1 MTKPLLRTTT
11 ALVMMA
17 SLTLPAVAQ
26 GIDGMTPKEILKGAR
41 DGSLDVGFETDNLN
55 RQEVVAELKRL
66 QALCETGETA
76 EGVNCERVAQLPDAE
91 TLLNGNGQGAATEE
105 AQATDAQ
112 EQDSQELSAQG
123 NATAEVEVPDA
134 TADAPA
140 AEADTSAAEGAE
152 TPVEAEASDAPAEA
166 PATEAQ
172 SSEAQG
178 AANADSGSAVANAE
192 TESADEL
199 ADAPEEAETQDAP
212 AAAAGADAQDAPAT
226 AEGADAQDA
235 PAAAAG
241 ADAQAGDTEQAG
253 ETEGADELREALE
266 EAEPQAAPDEAPAT
280 EAENAETDAPA
291 TDAETADTEGADE
304 LRDALEQAETQG
316 APEGAAAE
324 ADAESAAEADTQTEA
339 QTEANAEE
347 PSLEAEPEEVSD
359 QEQADAAAR
368 VSQQLGAAAAAL
380 GLEEA
385 GEPEVVEEEV
395 SDEDVRSSDEDFSTR
410 IGESDAQDR
419 ERDRAD
425 DDDDDNRDEMIRKL
439 GTAAVAGLGAVAL
452 SKILSNDAKV
462 VENSGDRIV
471 VEENG
476 QYRVLRNDDVLLRR
490 PGSDVTTYR
499 YDDGSTRTVV
509 EYQDGNAVETVKAA
523 DGRVLRRIRT
533 LPDGEQIVLFDDT
546 QEERQ
551 VVVNELPQTQQTQRR
566 MNIREVGEAELA
578 AALAAENGTDVGRT
592 FSLNQIRNIDT
603 VRHLVPEISVDSIN
617 FETGSAA
624 IRPQEAQALAA
635 LGNAMKKVIADNP
648 AEVFLIEG
656 HTDATGGWGYNL
668 ALSDRRAESVALALT
683 EYFDVPPENMV
694 LQGYGESDLA
704 VETQTSERANRRAAV
719 RRITSLLQGS

>member
-1 MTKPLLRTTT
+1 MIKPFLKTTT

-26 GIDGMTPKEILKGAR
+26 GLDGMTPDDIFDGAR
-41 DGSLDVGFETDNLN
+41 DGSLDVGFETDGLS
-55 RQEVVAELKRL
+55 RDQVAAELARL
-66 QALCETGETA
+66 QALCEAGETS
-76 EGVNCERVAQLPDAE
+76 EGVNCARIAELPDAASLMAGSGE
-91 TLLNGNGQGAATEE
+91 DGAAEE
-105 AQATDAQ
+105 AQATGSQ

-123 NATAEVEVPDA
+123 NATADVAVPEDPE
-134 TADAPA
+134 APA
-140 AEADTSAAEGAE
+140 DEAETTEAEGE
-152 TPVEAEASDAPAEA
+152 EAPAEA
-166 PATEAQ
+166 GAQDAPLEAPSTEAQ
-172 SSEAQG
+172 SDEAE
-178 AANADSGSAVANAE
+178 SAPAE
-192 TESADEL
+192 TSEPAEESVESEDTDEL
-199 ADAPEEAETQDAP
+199 RDALEEAE
-212 AAAAGADAQDAPAT
+212 
-226 AEGADAQDA
+226 AQDA
-235 PAAAAG
+235 PAAAPDTEAQASETDADG
-241 ADAQAGDTEQAG
+241 QQRDAAEDAQAQQ
-253 ETEGADELREALE
+253 GADDTPAA
-266 EAEPQAAPDEAPAT
+266 EAEAADNDVPA
-280 EAENAETDAPA
+280 AE
-291 TDAETADTEGADE
+291 TEGADE
-304 LRDALEQAETQG
+304 LRDALEEAEAQEVPEDA
-316 APEGAAAE
+316 APE
-324 ADAESAAEADTQTEA
+324 ADAENPEQADAQQETQTV
-339 QTEANAEE
+339 NAEE
-347 PSLEAEPEEVSD
+347 PSLQAEPEEVSD

-368 VSQQLGAAAAAL
+368 LSQQLGAAAAAL

-395 SDEDVRSSDEDFSTR
+395 SDADVRSSDEDFSTQ
-410 IGESDAQDR
+410 IGATRAQDSDAAD
-419 ERDRAD
+419 ERDGDRAE
-425 DDDDDNRDEMIRKL
+425 DDDDDNRDEMIRRL

-452 SKILSNDAKV
+452 SKFLSNDAKV
-462 VENSGDRIV
+462 VENTGDRIV

-546 QEERQ
+546 QAEQQ
-551 VVVNELPQTQQTQRR
+551 VVVSDLPQTQDTARR

-578 AALAAENGTDVGRT
+578 AALAAESGADVGRT

-635 LGNAMKKVIADNP
+635 LGNAMKRVIADNP
-648 AEVFLIEG
+648 REVFLIEG

-719 RRITSLLQGS
+719 RRITPLLQGS

>member
-1 MTKPLLRTTT
+1 MIKPFLKTTT

-26 GIDGMTPKEILKGAR
+26 GLDGMTPDDIFDGAR
-41 DGSLDVGFETDNLN
+41 DGSLDVGFETDGLS
-55 RQEVVAELKRL
+55 RDQVAAELARL
-66 QALCETGETA
+66 QALCEAGETS
-76 EGVNCERVAQLPDAE
+76 EGVNCARISELPDAASLMAGSGE
-91 TLLNGNGQGAATEE
+91 DGAAEE
-105 AQATDAQ
+105 AQATGSQ

-123 NATAEVEVPDA
+123 NATADVAVPEDPE
-134 TADAPA
+134 APA
-140 AEADTSAAEGAE
+140 DEAETTEAEGE
-152 TPVEAEASDAPAEA
+152 EAPAEA
-166 PATEAQ
+166 GAQDAPLEAPSTEAQ
-172 SSEAQG
+172 SDEAE
-178 AANADSGSAVANAE
+178 SAPAE
-192 TESADEL
+192 TSEPAEESVESEDTDEL
-199 ADAPEEAETQDAP
+199 RDALEEAE
-212 AAAAGADAQDAPAT
+212 
-226 AEGADAQDA
+226 AQDA
-235 PAAAAG
+235 PAAAPDTEAQASETDADG
-241 ADAQAGDTEQAG
+241 QQRDAAEDAQAQQ
-253 ETEGADELREALE
+253 GAD
-266 EAEPQAAPDEAPAT
+266 
-280 EAENAETDAPA
+280 DAPA
-291 TDAETADTEGADE
+291 AEAEAADNDVPAAETEGADE
-304 LRDALEQAETQG
+304 LRDALEEAEAQEVPEDA
-316 APEGAAAE
+316 APE
-324 ADAESAAEADTQTEA
+324 ADAENPEQADAQQETQTV
-339 QTEANAEE
+339 NAEE
-347 PSLEAEPEEVSD
+347 PSLQAEPEEVSD

-368 VSQQLGAAAAAL
+368 LSQQLGAAAAAL

-395 SDEDVRSSDEDFSTR
+395 SDADVRSSDEDFSTQ
-410 IGESDAQDR
+410 IGESRAQDTDAAD
-419 ERDRAD
+419 ERDGDRAE
-425 DDDDDNRDEMIRKL
+425 DDDDDNRDEMVRRL

-452 SKILSNDAKV
+452 SKFLSNDAKV
-462 VENSGDRIV
+462 VENTGDRIV

-546 QEERQ
+546 QAEQQ
-551 VVVNELPQTQQTQRR
+551 VVVSDLPQTQDTARR

-578 AALAAENGTDVGRT
+578 AALAAESGADVGRT

-635 LGNAMKKVIADNP
+635 LGNAMKRVIADNP
-648 AEVFLIEG
+648 REVFLIEG

-694 LQGYGESDLA
+694 LLGYGESDLA
-704 VETQTSERANRRAAV
+704 VKTQTSERANRRAAV
-719 RRITSLLQGS
+719 RRITPLLQGS

>member
-1 MTKPLLRTTT
+1 MIKPFLKTTT

-26 GIDGMTPKEILKGAR
+26 GLDGMTPDDIFDGAR
-41 DGSLDVGFETDNLN
+41 DGSLDVGFETDGLS
-55 RQEVVAELKRL
+55 RDQVAAELARL
-66 QALCETGETA
+66 QALCEAGETS
-76 EGVNCERVAQLPDAE
+76 EGVNCARISELPDAAS
-91 TLLNGNGQGAATEE
+91 LMAGSGQDGAAEE
-105 AQATDAQ
+105 AQATGSQ

-123 NATAEVEVPDA
+123 NATADVAVPEDSE
-134 TADAPA
+134 APA
-140 AEADTSAAEGAE
+140 DEAE
-152 TPVEAEASDAPAEA
+152 TPEAEGEEAPAEA
-166 PATEAQ
+166 
-172 SSEAQG
+172 G
-178 AANADSGSAVANAE
+178 
-192 TESADEL
+192 
-199 ADAPEEAETQDAP
+199 
-212 AAAAGADAQDAPAT
+212 AQDAPVEAPST
-226 AEGADAQDA
+226 EAQADEAESAPAEASEPAEDSAESEDTDELRDALEEAEAQDA
-235 PAAAAG
+235 PAAAPGSEAQ
-241 ADAQAGDTEQAG
+241 ASETDSDVQQRDAAEDAQAQQ
-253 ETEGADELREALE
+253 GADDAPAA
-266 EAEPQAAPDEAPAT
+266 EAEAAD
-280 EAENAETDAPA
+280 TDAPA
-291 TDAETADTEGADE
+291 AETEGADE
-304 LRDALEQAETQG
+304 LRDALEEAEAQE
-316 APEGAAAE
+316 APEDAAPE
-324 ADAESAAEADTQTEA
+324 ADAENPEQADAQQETQTV
-339 QTEANAEE
+339 NAEE
-347 PSLEAEPEEVSD
+347 PSLQAEPEEVSD

-368 VSQQLGAAAAAL
+368 LSQQLGAAAAAL

-395 SDEDVRSSDEDFSTR
+395 SDADVRSSDEDFSTQ
-410 IGESDAQDR
+410 IGESRAQDTDAAD
-419 ERDRAD
+419 ERDGDRAE
-425 DDDDDNRDEMIRKL
+425 DDDDDNRDEMIRRL

-452 SKILSNDAKV
+452 SKFLSNDAKV
-462 VENSGDRIV
+462 VENTGDRIV

-546 QEERQ
+546 QAEQQ
-551 VVVNELPQTQQTQRR
+551 VVVSDLPQTQDTARR

-578 AALAAENGTDVGRT
+578 AALAAESGADVGRT

-635 LGNAMKKVIADNP
+635 LGNAMKRVIADNP
-648 AEVFLIEG
+648 REVFLIEG

-719 RRITSLLQGS
+719 RRITPLLQGS

>member
-1 MTKPLLRTTT
+1 MIKPFLKTTT

-26 GIDGMTPKEILKGAR
+26 GLDGMTPDDIFDGAR
-41 DGSLDVGFETDNLN
+41 DGSLDVGFETDGLS
-55 RQEVVAELKRL
+55 RDQVAAELARL
-66 QALCETGETA
+66 QALCEAGETS
-76 EGVNCERVAQLPDAE
+76 EGVNCARISELPDAAS
-91 TLLNGNGQGAATEE
+91 LMAGSGQDGAAEE
-105 AQATDAQ
+105 AQATGSQ

-123 NATAEVEVPDA
+123 NATADVAVPEDSE
-134 TADAPA
+134 APA
-140 AEADTSAAEGAE
+140 DEAE
-152 TPVEAEASDAPAEA
+152 TPEAEGEEAPAEA
-166 PATEAQ
+166 
-172 SSEAQG
+172 G
-178 AANADSGSAVANAE
+178 
-192 TESADEL
+192 
-199 ADAPEEAETQDAP
+199 
-212 AAAAGADAQDAPAT
+212 AQDAPVEAPST
-226 AEGADAQDA
+226 EAQADEAESAPAEASEPAEDSAESEDTDELRDALEEAEAQDA
-235 PAAAAG
+235 PAAAPGSEAQ
-241 ADAQAGDTEQAG
+241 ASETDSDVQQRDAAEDAQAQQ
-253 ETEGADELREALE
+253 GADDAPAA
-266 EAEPQAAPDEAPAT
+266 EAEAAD
-280 EAENAETDAPA
+280 TDAPA
-291 TDAETADTEGADE
+291 AETEGADE
-304 LRDALEQAETQG
+304 LRDALEEAEAQE
-316 APEGAAAE
+316 APEDAAPE
-324 ADAESAAEADTQTEA
+324 ADAENPEQADAQQEA
-339 QTEANAEE
+339 QTANAEE
-347 PSLEAEPEEVSD
+347 PSLQAEPEEVSD

-368 VSQQLGAAAAAL
+368 LSQQLGAAAAAL

-395 SDEDVRSSDEDFSTR
+395 SDADVRSSDEDFSTQ
-410 IGESDAQDR
+410 IGESRAQDTDAAD
-419 ERDRAD
+419 ERDGDRAE
-425 DDDDDNRDEMIRKL
+425 DDDDDNRDEMIRRL

-452 SKILSNDAKV
+452 SKFLSNDAKV
-462 VENSGDRIV
+462 VENTGDRIV

-546 QEERQ
+546 QAEQQ
-551 VVVNELPQTQQTQRR
+551 VVVSDLPQTQDTARR

-578 AALAAENGTDVGRT
+578 AALAAESGADVGRT

-635 LGNAMKKVIADNP
+635 LGNAMKRVIADNP
-648 AEVFLIEG
+648 REVFLIEG

-719 RRITSLLQGS
+719 RRITPLLQGS